1 MMNKLYIV
9 MVYGYPQG
17 ICTEDK
23 KEDFIKDWAEKE
35 FDDDLDEARGCVEFI
50 ECELNKLDNE

>member
-1 MMNKLYIV
+1 MNKLYIV

-23 KEDFIKDWAEKE
+23 KENFIKDWAEKE
-35 FDDDLDEARGCVEFI
+35 FDDDLDEARDQLEF
-50 ECELNKLDNE
+50 EEFELNKLTNE